1 MTQAVIV
8 TPEGFLKH
16 WLGHRRLTRRVIE
29 AFPED
34 QLFTF
39 SAAEPMRPFG
49 AMAWEIQQVSELT
62 LNGMLTGKWTE
73 PDWRKGTGTDRAEL
87 LREWDALTARLE
99 QEFSKVSPEF
109 FSQMHALPWGEMS
122 GWDAAIYNIDNE
134 IHHRG
139 QGYVYLRALGTEP
152 PAFYER

>member
-1 MTQAVIV
+1 MSNAVIV

-16 WLGHRRLTRRVIE
+16 WLGHRALTRRVIE

-49 AMAWEIQQVSELT
+49 ALAWEIQQVSEMT
-62 LNGMLTGKWTE
+62 LDGLLTGEWAQ
-73 PDWRKGTGTDRAEL
+73 PDWREGTSTDRAKL
-87 LREWDALTARLE
+87 LRDWDALSERLE
-99 QEFSKVSPEF
+99 KEFSKIDLKF
-109 FSQMHALPWGEMS
+109 FAQNHALPWGEMS
-122 GWDAAIYNIDNE
+122 GWDAAIYNIDNK

-139 QGYVYLRALGTEP
+139 QGYVYLRALGIEP
-152 PAFYER
+152 PAFWER